1 MAMSEVT
8 RRSLLSELGARV
20 RGTVIGRDHPE
31 YDEARAVWNGL
42 IDRHPE
48 VVVRCADADDV
59 VACVNAARTHRPIVS
74 IRGGGHQVA
83 GSAVCDDGLVID
95 LSRMRDVIVD
105 PVARTARVQGGA
117 RWADVD
123 AAAQAFGLAT
133 PGGEVSE
140 TGVAGLTL
148 GGGLGLMQRTHGL
161 SCDNV
166 LSMTVVTADGAV
178 RTASADEN
186 AELYWA
192 LRGAGRGLGV
202 VTEFTFALH
211 RLGPE
216 VAAAAFVYPAD
227 DAGAVFRAWR
237 RLAAE
242 APPTIAP
249 QFALWALPPFPG
261 LPDEFV
267 GVPIAMAVGTYI
279 GEPADAAP
287 VLEPFQGLGEPILDL
302 SGTSTWVEAQSEFD
316 FALPD
321 GGRYY
326 WKSHFTDELD
336 DATIDLIVEHAA
348 RRPDPNSAVFVR
360 TLGGTIDRIGPD
372 ETAFAHRGALFNVS
386 VDAVWSDP
394 ALDDDAI
401 GWARG
406 LWNALEPVSRG
417 MYLNFAGLGD
427 EEGAGGDLILGAHE
441 ERVERIRLAYDPD
454 GVFAAAAARP

>member
-1 MAMSEVT
+1 MALTEVA
-8 RRSLLSELGARV
+8 RSALIDDLRARM

-48 VVVRCADADDV
+48 VIVRCADLDDV
-59 VACVNAARTHRPIVS
+59 VAAVDAARTHRPIVS

-95 LSRMRDVIVD
+95 LSEMREVTVD

-117 RWADVD
+117 RWSDVD

-140 TGVAGLTL
+140 TGVGGLTL
-148 GGGLGLMQRTHGL
+148 GGGLGLMERTHGL

-166 LSMTVVTADGAV
+166 IAMTIVTADGVV

-186 AELYWA
+186 EDLYWA

-211 RLGPE
+211 PLDHD
-216 VAAAAFVYPAD
+216 VAAAAFVYRPE

-237 RLAAE
+237 QLVAE
-242 APPTIAP
+242 APTTIAP

-261 LPDEFV
+261 LPEEMT
-267 GVPIAMAVGTYI
+267 GVPVALALGTYI

-287 VLEPFQGLGEPILDL
+287 VLEPFARLGEPILDL
-302 SGTSTWVEAQSEFD
+302 SGTSTWVEAQSQFD
-316 FALPD
+316 FAIPD

-326 WKSHFTDELD
+326 WKSHFMDELD
-336 DATIDLIVEHAA
+336 DQTIDLVIEHAA

-360 TLGGTIDRIGPD
+360 TLGGAIDRIGPD
-372 ETAFAHRGALFNVS
+372 ETAFAHRGARFNVS
-386 VDAVWSDP
+386 VDAIWSDP
-394 ALDDDAI
+394 AIDDDSI

-406 LWNALEPVSRG
+406 LWDALEPASRG
-417 MYLNFAGLGD
+417 MYLNFAGLGE
-427 EEGAGGDLILGAHE
+427 EEGAVGGLILGPHE
-441 ERVERIRLAYDPD
+441 ERVDRTRRTYDPE
-454 GVFAAAAARP
+454 GVFETAAARP

>member
-1 MAMSEVT
+1 MALPEVA
-8 RRSLLSELGARV
+8 RRTLIGDLRARV

-31 YDEARAVWNGL
+31 YDHARAVWNGL

-48 VVVRCADADDV
+48 VVVRCADVDDV
-59 VACVNAARTHRPIVS
+59 VACVDAARVHRPIVS

-95 LSRMRDVIVD
+95 LSGMRDVVVD

-123 AAAQAFGLAT
+123 AATQAFGLAA

-148 GGGLGLMQRTHGL
+148 GGGLGLLQRTHGL

-166 LSMTVVTADGAV
+166 LSMTVVTADGVV
-178 RTASADEN
+178 RTASADEH
-186 AELYWA
+186 ADLYWA

-211 RLGPE
+211 PLGPD
-216 VAAAAFVYPAD
+216 VAAAAFVYAPE
-227 DAGAVFRAWR
+227 DAGAVFRSWR
-237 RLAAE
+237 QLAAE

-249 QFALWALPPFPG
+249 EFALWALPPVPG
-261 LPDEFV
+261 LPDEII
-267 GVPIAMAVGTYI
+267 GVPVALAFGTFI
-279 GEPADAAP
+279 GAPADAATA
-287 VLEPFQGLGEPILDL
+287 LEPFSRLGEPILDL
-302 SGTSTWVEAQSEFD
+302 SGTTTWVEAQSQFD
-316 FALPD
+316 FAIPD

-326 WKSHFTDELD
+326 WKSHFMDEPD
-336 DATIDLIVEHAA
+336 DATIDLIVGHAA

-360 TLGGTIDRIGPD
+360 TLGGAVDRIGSD
-372 ETAFAHRGALFNVS
+372 ETAFAHRGARFNVS
-386 VDAVWSDP
+386 VDAIWSDP
-394 ALDDDAI
+394 ALDDDSI

-417 MYLNFAGLGD
+417 MYLNFAGLGE
-427 EEGAGGDLILGAHE
+427 EEGAVGGLILGAHE
-441 ERVERIRLAYDPD
+441 ERVRRIRRTYDPE
-454 GVFAAAAARP
+454 GVFESAAARP